1 MDYVLMVTTVW
12 PGCSELRIG
21 LGSMRLSTEQ
31 ERDEELALETI
42 AAAVDAGVTVFD
54 TARSYGLG
62 ENDLGHNE
70 RLLARAL
77 RRSGAD
83 ARARIVTKGGMT
95 RLGGGWVPD
104 GRAKALRADCEASLA
119 ALDGLPIDLY
129 LIHAPD
135 PRTPWRTSL
144 RALERLVAEGLVRHV
159 GVSNVN
165 RRLLDEALEL
175 APIAAVQV
183 ALSPFDVGA
192 LRGGVVARC
201 AEAGVAVIAH
211 SPLGGPRRAP
221 RLARNQALA
230 EVAKAHGATPADAG
244 LAWLLALSP
253 QLIAI
258 PGARRPETA
267 RSAAAAA
274 AITLDPEERALLDRE
289 FGAASAERTRRTG
302 AEVVLVMGI
311 PGAGKSRVAE
321 EYVARGYV
329 RLNRDERGGSLRGLA
344 DALDERLAAGVRRV
358 VLDNTYLTRAARSY
372 VVEAAS
378 RHGAS
383 TRCVWLDTPL
393 AQAQVNLVERLLERF
408 GWLPSPQELRVLAR
422 AEQGTLAPTSQMRAL
437 RELEPPSLD
446 EGLADVEHV
455 IFARAPDSERTR
467 PGVFVAAAVLRE
479 GGWKAQDDPD
489 APHLVFDWRPDGAP
503 EELASFVAALAAQV
517 SGPVESALCAHPAGP
532 PTCWCRPPLPGLPL
546 AFARAHGVDPARS
559 ILVGASPAHRTL
571 ATTLGA
577 CYVPT

>member
-1 MDYVLMVTTVW
+1 
-12 PGCSELRIG
+12 
-21 LGSMRLSTEQ
+21 MRLSTEP

-62 ENDLGHNE
+62 EDDLGHNE

-95 RLGGGWVPD
+95 RVGGRWVPD

-144 RALERLVAEGLVRHV
+144 RALERLVAEGLVRHI
-159 GVSNVN
+159 GISNVN

-183 ALSPFDVGA
+183 ALSPFDVSA

-201 AEAGVAVIAH
+201 AEAGIAVIAH
-211 SPLGGPRRAP
+211 SPLGGPRRSG
-221 RLARNQALA
+221 RLARNEALA
-230 EVAKAHGATPADAG
+230 GVAKAHGATPAEIA

-253 QLIAI
+253 EVVAI

-274 AITLDPEERALLDRE
+274 ELTLDPEERALLDRE
-289 FGAASAERTRRTG
+289 LGGLRAERVRTPRTD

-321 EYVARGYV
+321 EYVARGYE
-329 RLNRDERGGSLRGLA
+329 RLNRDERGGSLRELA
-344 DALDERLAAGVRRV
+344 DALDELLAAGIRRV

-372 VVEAAS
+372 VVDAAS

-383 TRCVWLDTPL
+383 TRCVWIDTPL

-408 GWLPSPQELRVLAR
+408 GSLPSPQELRVLAR

-446 EGLADVEHV
+446 EGLVDVEHV
-455 IFARAPDSERTR
+455 LFARASPSDR
-467 PGVFVAAAVLRE
+467 PRAGVFVAAAVLRE
-479 GGWKAQDDPD
+479 GSWSAQGDPD

-503 EELASFVAALAAQV
+503 EELAPLVATLAAEV
-517 SGPVESALCAHPAGP
+517 SGPVEGALCAHAAGP
-532 PTCWCRPPLPGLPL
+532 PVCWCRPPLPGLPL
-546 AFARAHGVDPARS
+546 AFARAQGVDPARS
-559 ILVGASPAHRTL
+559 ILVGASSAHRTL

-577 CYVPT
+577 RYVAA